1 MEENNLNL
9 SDEVLENLSVE
20 EIAKLK
26 IEIDELV
33 GKMDHVIESCDETL
47 KLFSDVETE

>member
-9 SDEVLENLSVE
+9 SDEVLENLAVE

-26 IEIDELV
+26 I